1 MLVKPT
7 NLELRKNM
15 NEKRDELRKC
25 RDLPRLL
32 ALEVPYFFVCLVCV
46 LFLFLGFGLL
56 FACVDN

>member
-1 MLVKPT
+1 
-7 NLELRKNM
+7 M
-15 NEKRDELRKC
+15 NRKRDELRKC

-32 ALEVPYFFVCLVCV
+32 ALEVPYFFVCLVYF